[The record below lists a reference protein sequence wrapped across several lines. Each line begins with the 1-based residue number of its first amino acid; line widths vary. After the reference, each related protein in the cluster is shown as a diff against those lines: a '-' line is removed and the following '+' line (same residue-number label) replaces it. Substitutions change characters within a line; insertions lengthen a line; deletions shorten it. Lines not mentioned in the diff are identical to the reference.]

1 MPIQWLFKVVLNGD
15 LTKRAHAAQTHGW
28 HKDLARIPR
37 SKDKIM
43 QRKIILAEAR
53 GDKLD
58 SDVIHFPPGYLKVQS
73 VLV

>member
-1 MPIQWLFKVVLNGD
+1 
-15 LTKRAHAAQTHGW
+15 
-28 HKDLARIPR
+28 
-37 SKDKIM
+37 M